1 MTGLLDHKSVNGD
14 PQVTCKQPVSK
25 RSYTYFDTYAVLL
38 WEINGDYSGD
48 TVKLKKT
55 SSFST
60 GPCNKE
66 HPFTYTIMYYH
77 RLIIL

>member
-48 TVKLKKT
+48 TVKLKKNKFIFYGTVQQGT
-55 SSFST
+55 SIHIHNHVL
-60 GPCNKE
+60 P
-66 HPFTYTIMYYH
+66 
-77 RLIIL
+77 